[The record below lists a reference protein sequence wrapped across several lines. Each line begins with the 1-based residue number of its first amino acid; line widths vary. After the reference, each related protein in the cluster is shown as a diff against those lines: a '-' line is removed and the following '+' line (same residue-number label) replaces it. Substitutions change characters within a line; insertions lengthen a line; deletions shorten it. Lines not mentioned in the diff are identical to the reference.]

1 MIEDK
6 KQKKILHVF
15 IFIFFILVLSSI
27 ILAIIFKYSV
37 EGEDEVPFSI
47 SKFIVISSAET
58 SETVLDGNHYVEDI
72 VQTNDIF
79 ITLNKTS
86 DKKNVIKNITID
98 NFKIISA
105 PLKGSVKI
113 FRPSIENINFT
124 YSEDYEKDSIS
135 FAGAQATNFKLEN
148 MEIANQ
154 GGNISFSIAT
164 TDLGTIIYEN
174 GQEVFSD
181 GRLLNNIGLTHDMIQ
196 FRISFDIC
204 ITLETDFSYKT
215 NITLDLPNGDIVTN
229 GVTSAELDVNKFVYK
244 R

>member
-58 SETVLDGNHYVEDI
+58 SETVFDGEKYVEDI
-72 VQTNDIF
+72 VQTNDFF
-79 ITLNKTS
+79 ITINKTS
-86 DKKNVIKNITID
+86 EKKAVIKNVTIN
-98 NFKIISA
+98 NFKIKSF
-105 PLKGSVKI
+105 PQKGSVKI
-113 FRPSIENINFT
+113 FRPSIDNIDFT
-124 YSEDYEKDSIS
+124 YSEDFEKNYLV
-135 FAGAQATNFKLEN
+135 FNGAQSTNLKLEN
-148 MEIANQ
+148 MEVANQ

-164 TDLGTIIYEN
+164 SDLGTIIYEN

-181 GRLLNNIGLTHDMIQ
+181 GRLLNNINLTNDMIK
-196 FRISFDIC
+196 FSISFDIC